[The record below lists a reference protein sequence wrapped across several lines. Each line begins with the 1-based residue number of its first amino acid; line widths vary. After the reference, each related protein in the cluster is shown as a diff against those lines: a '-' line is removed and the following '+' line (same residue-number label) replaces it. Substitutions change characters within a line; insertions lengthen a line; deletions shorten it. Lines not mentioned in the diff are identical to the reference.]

1 MKKVLFTILAVL
13 SLSTISNAQ
22 SIGLSYA
29 YSSTAPNSGY
39 SAHFESSIICLG
51 VVSLNSRLRG
61 TMFSEKDFGFFESV
75 DVLTVDVSALA
86 KVSIIPMVNPYGGL
100 GIAYE
105 KTDYKMDILG
115 SKTSDSQVEFPL
127 YITVGAE
134 FSPIPFIKPFIEYRL
149 RAADLKEVK
158 NAKYDSD
165 RGIVAIGV
173 AVSF

>member
-13 SLSTISNAQ
+13 SFSAISNAQ
-22 SIGLSYA
+22 SLGVSYA
-29 YSSTAPNSGY
+29 YSSTAPVSGL
-39 SAHFESSIICLG
+39 SAHFESSIVSLG

-61 TMFSEKDFGFFESV
+61 TMFSEKDFAAYKSV
-75 DVLTVDVSALA
+75 DVLTIDVSVLA

-105 KTDYKMDILG
+105 KTDVELAFNLG
-115 SKTSDSQVEFPL
+115 ESSQTEYPL